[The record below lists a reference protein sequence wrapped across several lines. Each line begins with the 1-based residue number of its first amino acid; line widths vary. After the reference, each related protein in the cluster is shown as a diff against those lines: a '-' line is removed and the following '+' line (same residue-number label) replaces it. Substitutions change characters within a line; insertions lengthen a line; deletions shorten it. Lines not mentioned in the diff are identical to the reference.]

1 MKAANASKGAATR
14 ELIVKRALDICHE
27 RGLDALTIGTLADAA
42 GMSKS
47 GVFAHF
53 GSREDLQLAVLDAA
67 ASEFTEDVFAPAI
80 RAPRGLPRLHRLIES
95 WTQRT
100 LRLGARRGCPI
111 AAAAF
116 EFDDRPGP
124 VRDHIMAYLAHLRRE
139 IARAVRMAVDAGQ
152 IRADVEPEQ
161 IAFEVHGLMLGFH
174 FEVKLDGVERAAARM
189 ATAAERL
196 IAAISVKP

>member
-1 MKAANASKGAATR
+1 MSKATASKGAATR
-14 ELIVKRALDICHE
+14 DLIVARALDVVHE
-27 RGLDALTIGTLADAA
+27 RGLDALTIGTLAESA

-67 ASEFTEDVFAPAI
+67 AKEFTNEVFEPAV
-80 RAPRGLPRLHRLIES
+80 RAPRGVPRLRRLIDA

-124 VRDHIMAYLAHLRRE
+124 VRDHIMAYLSHLRRE
-139 IARAVRMAVDAGQ
+139 IARAVRMAIEAGQ
-152 IRADVEPEQ
+152 IHANVEPEQ
-161 IAFEVHGLMLGFH
+161 IAFEVHGLMLSFH
-174 FEVKLDGVERAAARM
+174 FEVKLDGPERATARVRTAVERLLASL
-189 ATAAERL
+189 L
-196 IAAISVKP
+196 I